1 MPFDPGTHDT
11 SSVAYNAL
19 NDCDRDIVIDT
30 GAGRSIKHGL
40 VNPRPVASRIVWGDG
55 STADSCVQATMPGHN
70 LPPFLITPKVN
81 DTLVSVGSNTEG
93 TTDCYAFFDKHSF
106 VLSGLQ
112 IFKNE
117 KNELDA
123 RFIGP
128 HAGRVKYIATKS
140 HAGGVY
146 KAPSFD
152 VFKPNETSA
161 WRFPS
166 SVSQFIQC
174 HSWSCDTSLVRCRCI
189 KGG

>member
-11 SSVAYNAL
+11 SSVAYNTL
-19 NDCDRDIVIDT
+19 NNCDKDIVIDT
-30 GAGRSIKHGL
+30 GAGRSIKRTMDGL

-70 LPPFLITPKVN
+70 LPPFLIAPKVN

-112 IFKNE
+112 TFKNE

-152 VFKPNETSA
+152 VFKPDETGA
-161 WRFPS
+161 WRFPCMH
-166 SVSQFIQC
+166 Q
-174 HSWSCDTSLVRCRCI
+174 LVPVHAMS
-189 KGG
+189 